1 MSTTRLKVP
10 PQPVPAFR
18 VKRWDKLLTSA
29 QYWQMASIGTGL
41 PLVGVSSRQYQP
53 SPPVGRV
60 SAFVRDGII
69 VESRLSS
76 LQPEFPPELT
86 LQDGEFPE
94 LLEHAKLIAR
104 AKLDST
110 YGLAHAFPFFEIGRG
125 WNTPR
130 ALAILGSLTDSE
142 QNAVMAGQT
151 LKVSNLRSTTRQ
163 AIHYGLLLES
173 NFAVDGLLGRH
184 GAPTLMSLEN
194 FEMKLTQGKR
204 REVTLMGTGRKAIE
218 TEFELTVAPPGSSW
232 PKWEF
237 SWMSSAD

>member
-1 MSTTRLKVP
+1 M
-10 PQPVPAFR
+10 
-18 VKRWDKLLTSA
+18 
-29 QYWQMASIGTGL
+29 
-41 PLVGVSSRQYQP
+41 
-53 SPPVGRV
+53 
-60 SAFVRDGII
+60 RDGII